1 MGSGSNKRNQIDMG
15 SYTRTN
21 EENEAYI
28 WCIKN
33 KILISPLAKSST
45 EWYIE
50 IILNG
55 KASKSPLTYK
65 KVEIWKQLFSFY
77 LYYYK
82 KYHKLETKSLQ
93 IKKPIEQKDLTIKKD
108 IQNKLF

>member
-1 MGSGSNKRNQIDMG
+1 MGSGSGKKKQIDMG
-15 SYTRTN
+15 SYTRTT

-50 IILNG
+50 IIL
-55 KASKSPLTYK
+55 
-65 KVEIWKQLFSFY
+65 
-77 LYYYK
+77 
-82 KYHKLETKSLQ
+82 
-93 IKKPIEQKDLTIKKD
+93 
-108 IQNKLF
+108 